1 MKVLMDISLAEDNT
15 QAARTFQSE
24 MIFKCLPNLD
34 ELPTTQEMLEYS
46 KATRMMKENHR
57 WI

>member
-1 MKVLMDISLAEDNT
+1 MDISLAEDNT